1 MSTIASNALREF
13 NTSISQ
19 YGNIEDSVDNY
30 VSSKRNELYENWKSG
45 VLSSLNIDQEKK
57 QQMDELIGLGAA
69 VPGAVRG
76 GYKAYKAY
84 QAKKKG
90 GGETEDD
97 TTGADSTAADKGAD
111 KEGEKDDA
119 QDNDVQDETN
129 TTSSSQPPV
138 EDDESKTSEPT
149 EEPSGEVEMTEQP
162 SLLQSEDTPAP
173 KRVTFGGGEETPNS
187 EFAASKTPTQQTLQ
201 KSDLTKPERSPI
213 EESTKAEGADAAEDA
228 EDATKIGTDIAA
240 GEGEEAGAGALAAL
254 GDAAGLAAD
263 VLGPVGLVA
272 GIGYSLF
279 EMFHHDSKKNQKAP
293 TSVTNPYIQTAFNTA
308 GNIVLPSESSM
319 IDNIGGHSA
328 F

>member
-1 MSTIASNALREF
+1 MAIASKALREF
-13 NTSISQ
+13 NSSISQ
-19 YGNIEDSVDNY
+19 YGNIEDSIDNF

-84 QAKKKG
+84 QAKKTG
-90 GGETEDD
+90 AGETQDD
-97 TTGADSTAADKGAD
+97 TTGAQSTGGDKGAD

-119 QDNDVQDETN
+119 QDNDVADET
-129 TTSSSQPPV
+129 TTSSSQPQV

-149 EEPSGEVEMTEQP
+149 EEPSGEVEMTKQP
-162 SLLQSEDTPAP
+162 NLLQSEDTPAP
-173 KRVTFGGGEETPNS
+173 KRVTFGGGEETPDS
-187 EFAASKTPTQQTLQ
+187 EFAASKTPTQQTLNQ
-201 KSDLTKPERSPI
+201 SDLTKPERSPI
-213 EESTKAEGADAAEDA
+213 EKSTKAEGADAADDA
-228 EDATKIGTDIAA
+228 EDATNIGTDIAA
-240 GEGEEAGAGALAAL
+240 GEGEEAGAGALAAI

-279 EMFHHDSKKNQKAP
+279 EMFHHDSKKSVKKPPLLSQILIFKPHLILLEILYYLQK
-293 TSVTNPYIQTAFNTA
+293 
-308 GNIVLPSESSM
+308 VL
-319 IDNIGGHSA
+319 
-328 F
+328 